1 MQVVRVLDSSP
12 GDYLHDDEIV
22 ELDHVAAGRKHR
34 LLVKNLEEEEAIGS
48 EAAVGIYVPV
58 ESIASVVIKEGHCV
72 IVLSECPDEAT
83 GAERKARVSQMA
95 QAHEDSS
102 K

>member
-1 MQVVRVLDSSP
+1 MQVIRVLASSP

-48 EAAVGIYVPV
+48 QAAVGIYIPV
-58 ESIASVVIKEGHCV
+58 ESIAGVVVKEGHCI
-72 IVLSECPDEAT
+72 IVLSECPDDAT
-83 GAERKARVSQMA
+83 ATERTKQISQMV
-95 QAHEDSS
+95 QSYEVFS
-102 K
+102 